1 MASEN
6 RAASALARNYPGGTK
21 GFVKAMNI
29 KAKQLGMKNTHFV
42 DSTGLRP
49 QNVSTALDLIKL
61 VEASS
66 KFSIISKYTTTS
78 KFSVEAK
85 NRYLQYVNSNRLVR
99 SSSWSINLSKTGYI
113 REEGD
118 VWL

>member
-1 MASEN
+1 MFQ
-6 RAASALARNYPGGTK
+6 P
-21 GFVKAMNI
+21 
-29 KAKQLGMKNTHFV
+29 
-42 DSTGLRP
+42 
-49 QNVSTALDLIKL
+49 LDLIKL

-85 NRYLQYVNSNRLVR
+85 NRYLQYVNSNRLVEAPHGVL
-99 SSSWSINLSKTGYI
+99 IYQKLVILEKQV
-113 REEGD
+113 D